1 MKRSIIAIA
10 AMGAALVTSPGF
22 ANEVNVAHRD
32 LNLTTIE
39 GQKRLEYRIEN
50 AAKKV
55 CGYYEIETGT
65 RLKSAEMRRCYAKA
79 KASAQK
85 QMAAIVDDQRLG
97 G

>member
-22 ANEVNVAHRD
+22 ANEMNVDYRD

-39 GQKRLEYRIEN
+39 GQKRLEYRIES

-55 CGYYEIETGT
+55 CGYNEVKTGS
-65 RLKSAEMRRCYAKA
+65 RVKSTEFHRCYAKA